1 MTLYLYRK
9 KILDENTHLYFY
21 PIKIKIPL
29 IQLEDL
35 GLLDSLIKEFQA
47 DDNGIIDL
55 SKYCQSVHILPRYSS
70 IILKI
75 FGFDL

>member
-1 MTLYLYRK
+1 M
-9 KILDENTHLYFY
+9 
-21 PIKIKIPL
+21 KIKIPF

-35 GLLDSLIKEFQA
+35 GLLDSLIREFQA

-55 SKYCQSVHILPRYSS
+55 SKYCQSVYILPRYLF

-75 FGFDL
+75 FGFLHINDIFCKYN